1 MKNKILNLTV
11 LIVMSAIM
19 AYFFIYLNGL
29 ENLLQQL
36 KYMKIYWIII
46 SLFTFILFWFFETF
60 VLYYISNALYK
71 KKIKILSYFRY
82 ILIGQFFGSITPF
95 SSGSQPSQVL
105 AMNED
110 GIPPGISASIL
121 AIKFILHEIVYFIFL
136 IIALIFKFNYFNLRI
151 KFFLQF
157 CIVGLIINAIVIS
170 MAMLVAFTIKTPK
183 KIMLFIYRL
192 LNYVKLLKNYEEKCT
207 KLDEELLS
215 FHDHAKQMWKYKYS
229 CIAAT
234 LFTAAQWC
242 AYYII
247 PYFIYRSFSMNA
259 ISPFTMLTAQVF
271 LTMFMSCIPIP
282 GAEGGAEAGFYII
295 YGLFFTKNN
304 LVPAIF
310 IWRIITYY
318 FTILVGGVFTVFISK
333 KIRKVSIGD

>member
-1 MKNKILNLTV
+1 MKNKFLNLTV
-11 LIVMSAIM
+11 LIVTSAIM
-19 AYFFIYLNGL
+19 VYFFIFLNGL
-29 ENLLQQL
+29 ENLIMQMRN
-36 KYMKIYWIII
+36 MKIQWIII
-46 SLFTFILFWFFETF
+46 AVITFIFFWIFETL
-60 VLYYISNALYK
+60 VLYYISSSLYN

-82 ILIGQFFGSITPF
+82 VLIGQFFGAITPF

-110 GIPPGISASIL
+110 GIPAGIAASIL

-136 IIALIFKFNYFNLRI
+136 IVSLIFKFNYFNVRI

-157 CIVGLIINAIVIS
+157 CIIGLIINAIVIS
-170 MAMLVAFTIKTPK
+170 MAMLVAFTIKIPK
-183 KIMLFIYRL
+183 KIMILIYKF
-192 LNYVKLLKNYEEKCT
+192 LNYIRLLKNYEEKCV

-215 FHDHAKQMWKYKYS
+215 FHNHAKLMWKYKYS
-229 CIAAT
+229 CIAAGI
-234 LFTAAQWC
+234 FTAAQWF

-247 PYFIYRSFSMNA
+247 PYFIYRSFSMNY
-259 ISPFTMLTAQVF
+259 ISIFTMITAQVF

-295 YGLFFTKNN
+295 YRLFFTKNN

-310 IWRIITYY
+310 IWRIVTYY
-318 FTILVGGVFTVFISK
+318 FTILTGGVFTVFISK
-333 KIRKVSIGD
+333 KQRKVKISD